1 MPITGR
7 YRIVEMDLWDQEDLD
22 LIEPAFI
29 ELDQSATGAFC
40 FIAVEG
46 SMDCRAARRDG
57 RPAVEFSWEG
67 DDDGTPSSGRGW
79 AVLEKDHTLRGHFY
93 FHLGDASGFRAIPG
107 DDL

>member
-1 MPITGR
+1 MAISGR

-29 ELDQSATGAFC
+29 EFGKSATGTFG

-46 SMDCRAARRDG
+46 SMDCRASRRED

-67 DDDGTPSSGRGW
+67 CDDGTLCSGRGW
-79 AVLEKDHTLRGHFY
+79 AVLERDATLRGHIH
-93 FHLGDASGFRAIPG
+93 FHLGDDSAFRAIPG
-107 DDL
+107 R

>member
-22 LIEPAFI
+22 LIEPAYI
-29 ELDQSATGAFC
+29 EFDQSATGVFG